1 MLWITPALGLK
12 QASSPARRDA
22 SFTSLLAVGGRGWG
36 STVRGTGVGPPY
48 VEGHSLCRKG
58 DRALNTHK
66 HGFTF
71 DAVRSTSCHAA
82 STLKIHCPG
91 RVLLWLLE
99 RALMGVSTQSG
110 LRTCRLH
117 ICRLQ
122 PARMQT
128 TMDEKYLGKVPESK
142 MWICCT
148 STSITQPD
156 VARGTS
162 FTGFTG

>member
-12 QASSPARRDA
+12 QASSPARRDV
-22 SFTSLLAVGGRGWG
+22 SFASLLAVGGRGRG
-36 STVRGTGVGPPY
+36 MVRGTGVGPPY
-48 VEGHSLCRKG
+48 VRGHSLCKKG
-58 DRALNTHK
+58 DRAVNTHK

-71 DAVRSTSCHAA
+71 DAERPTSRHAA

-91 RVLLWLLE
+91 SVLLWLLE
-99 RALMGVSTQSG
+99 RALMGVSTQSV

-148 STSITQPD
+148 STSIHT
-156 VARGTS
+156 A
-162 FTGFTG
+162 